1 MPPRLAAMASSSA
14 HHGAFGDRGN
24 GDDTDMDDSH
34 SVELEQVDVDTLYL
48 QPAAFKR
55 NEKGK
60 WQESGK
66 TIAFGLS
73 PINGE
78 IATWIA
84 PRVSPAAP
92 SSI

>member
-1 MPPRLAAMASSSA
+1 
-14 HHGAFGDRGN
+14 
-24 GDDTDMDDSH
+24 MDDSH

-55 NEKGK
+55 NERGK
-60 WQESGK
+60 WHEAGK

-84 PRVSPAAP
+84 PRVSSAAP
-92 SSI
+92 CSIQGHLVDILGCDQFVVVKIKVDLEGSTQ